1 MDDTGCE
8 YRQARILFSI
18 LFTVAPEVAHDPNL
32 GNRSVFVTGVTRI
45 TTVNDLIK
53 LFPLS
58 TDGVAAAVVRD
69 FDTGERA
76 GLVVLANEADCDE
89 AIASPVVK
97 CLKRKQVKDCESSR
111 KLVLASPLKLTSGEL
126 LVVDSW

>member
-1 MDDTGCE
+1 
-8 YRQARILFSI
+8 
-18 LFTVAPEVAHDPNL
+18 
-32 GNRSVFVTGVTRI
+32 VFVTGVTRI

-97 CLKRKQVKDCESSR
+97 CLKVSDPACSIRTAISI
-111 KLVLASPLKLTSGEL
+111 
-126 LVVDSW
+126 